1 VIWNINL
8 PCLPPEAEAPGIVVC
23 PLDLSPL
30 PLQFLAEE
38 AGLRYSG
45 EYSKRART
53 PGSDVEVCFS
63 GKIAVTRIPLV
74 G

>member
-1 VIWNINL
+1 ML
-8 PCLPPEAEAPGIVVC
+8 TRQE
-23 PLDLSPL
+23 
-30 PLQFLAEE
+30 FLAEE

-45 EYSKRART
+45 EYAKRART
-53 PGSDVEVCFS
+53 PGSDVDVCFS